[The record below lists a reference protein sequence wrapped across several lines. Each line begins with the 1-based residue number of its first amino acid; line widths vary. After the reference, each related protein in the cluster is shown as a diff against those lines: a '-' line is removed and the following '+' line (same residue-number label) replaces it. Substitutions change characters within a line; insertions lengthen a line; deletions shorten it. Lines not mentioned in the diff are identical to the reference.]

1 MELKVYACLYR
12 CPMLLPVSV
21 AASYRL
27 QSIPQLAWYIAT
39 TILCQTISVTPFVF
53 DALTTSHIESISL
66 ILNASHIS
74 GIQSITSLEKYL
86 GFPMLHGRSK
96 RSDFNLIIE
105 KMQARLASWNNKL
118 LNRTGRVTL
127 ATSVLSSIPTYYM
140 QINWLPQNIC
150 DSIDHTTRNFV
161 WKGTDNKGI
170 HLVNWQKVTKPKH
183 MGGLGIQSAR
193 DANTSVGKHSI
204 QQIRFWPNTLHAT
217 YNSSSSPSWSS
228 IIKAKDILRN
238 GYVWRAGSGC
248 SSFLFNNWSS
258 HGLLGSLVPIIDIH
272 LTVRDVFHFNGHYTQ
287 ALYTILPQPIAEFIN
302 NNNFRFNEKIDDNFI
317 WKHNIDGVYT
327 GKSGYLWLLG

>member
-27 QSIPQLAWYIAT
+27 QSIPQLA
-39 TILCQTISVTPFVF
+39 C
-53 DALTTSHIESISL
+53 
-66 ILNASHIS
+66 
-74 GIQSITSLEKYL
+74 ITSLEKYL

-193 DANTSVGKHSI
+193 DANTCLLGKL
-204 QQIRFWPNTLHAT
+204 QIRFWPNTLHAT